1 MLPWRLIKS
10 MPSDAFTN
18 MAVDEA
24 ILRTVSAGKS
34 PPTLRFYSWAPP
46 AVSVGYFQKSFT
58 DVDVE
63 ACRKLGIDVVRR
75 LTGGR
80 AVLHDKELT
89 YSVICPE
96 NDTHFPDSILGTYKI
111 ISSCLIRGL
120 SSLGL
125 DASLTPFV
133 KKGGKNA
140 PSACF
145 SSPSYYEIT
154 VAGNKLVGSA
164 QRRGEGV
171 FLQHGSIL
179 TEFDSERLVTIL
191 PGLDRLDRVT
201 SISDYLSVDMTTL
214 ISSLVKG
221 FEEELAISLSDGFL
235 SDEEVA
241 LCEMYREEKYSQRE
255 WNFIS

>member
-1 MLPWRLIKS
+1 

-24 ILRTVSAGKS
+24 ILRTVSAAKS

-46 AVSVGYFQKSFT
+46 SISVGYFQNSLT
-58 DVDVE
+58 DVNVE
-63 ACRKLGIDVVRR
+63 VCRKLGIDVVRR

-96 NDTHFPDSILGTYKI
+96 NDPHFPDNILGTYKI

-120 SSLGL
+120 SYLGL
-125 DASLTPFV
+125 DVSLTPFV
-133 KKGGKNA
+133 KKIGKNA

-145 SSPSYYEIT
+145 SSPSHYEIT
-154 VAGNKLVGSA
+154 VAGKKLIGSA

-179 TEFDSERLVTIL
+179 MELDRESLKMVL
-191 PGLDRLDRVT
+191 PGLVRLDTVT
-201 SISDYLSVDMTTL
+201 SISDYLSVDMTSL

-221 FEEELAISLSDGFL
+221 FEEELGISLSEGFL
-235 SDEEVA
+235 SDEEVT
-241 LCEMYREEKYSQRE
+241 LSDRYREEKYSQRE
-255 WNFIS
+255 WNFSRPSSI

>member
-1 MLPWRLIKS
+1 

-46 AVSVGYFQKSFT
+46 AISVGYFQNSLT
-58 DVDVE
+58 DVNVE
-63 ACRKLGIDVVRR
+63 VCRKLGIDVVRR

-80 AVLHDKELT
+80 AVLHDKELN

-96 NDTHFPDSILGTYKI
+96 NDPHFPDNILGTYKI

-120 SSLGL
+120 SYLGL
-125 DASLTPFV
+125 DVSLTPFV
-133 KKGGKNA
+133 KKTGKNA

-145 SSPSYYEIT
+145 SSPSHYEIT
-154 VAGNKLVGSA
+154 VAGKKLIGSA

-179 TEFDSERLVTIL
+179 MELDNESLKMVL
-191 PGLDRLDRVT
+191 PGLVRLDTVT
-201 SISDYLSVDMTTL
+201 SISDYLSVDMTSL

-221 FEEELAISLSDGFL
+221 FEEELGISLSEGFL
-235 SDEEVA
+235 SDEEVT
-241 LCEMYREEKYSQRE
+241 LSDRYREEKYSQRE
-255 WNFIS
+255 WNFSRPSSI